1 MSGGAPAEGEG
12 LALDLHAHTRFF
24 HSDPGQP
31 TRYDRAG
38 ARMLAAFAR
47 WYDLDG
53 VALTNHDYYRSF
65 GSVPGLSFLPGIE
78 ISTTDGHLLVVGPDP
93 PTHTD
98 PGALTPVEAVDL
110 AHERG
115 CAAILPHPFR
125 RGSVL
130 ESDAPF
136 DAVEI
141 NGKHPRVGER
151 VRDLAAERDLPV
163 VAGSD
168 AHLPFEVGRAYTT
181 VDVDEVTPGAVV
193 DAIREGRVAPRI
205 VPRSSSQVM
214 ELVYQVVH
222 RYRRLDW
229 TFP

>member
-1 MSGGAPAEGEG
+1 MTDAAPADGEG
-12 LALDLHAHTRFF
+12 LAIDLHAHTRFS
-24 HSDPGQP
+24 HRNPGQP
-31 TRYDRAG
+31 TGYDPTG
-38 ARMLAAFAR
+38 ARLLAAFAR
-47 WYDLDG
+47 WNDLDG

-65 GSVPGLSFLPGIE
+65 GSIPGLSFLPGIE
-78 ISTTDGHLLVVGPDP
+78 ISTTDGHVLVVGPDP
-93 PTHTD
+93 PSRTE
-98 PGALTPVEAVDL
+98 PGVLTPAEAVEI
-110 AHERG
+110 AHARG

-130 ESDAPF
+130 ESPAPF

-151 VRDLAAERDLPV
+151 VRELADERDLPV

-168 AHLPFEVGRAYTT
+168 AHLPFEVGRAYTA
-181 VDVDEVTPGAVV
+181 VDVDEPTPEAVV
-193 DAIREGRVAPRI
+193 AAIRDGRVAPRI

-222 RYRRLDW
+222 RYRKLDW